1 MGVVSFGINYDFHV
15 AHKHALVVC
24 LLWVR
29 SGKEF
34 DGGLRL
40 DWPEMASFLV
50 FSEESVILLE
60 HWISIYSSSKIG

>member
-1 MGVVSFGINYDFHV
+1 MSLISMPWWYVYYGLEV
-15 AHKHALVVC
+15 ARNSMVA
-24 LLWVR
+24 
-29 SGKEF
+29 
-34 DGGLRL
+34 L